1 MSGDRRGRSRSHDSR
16 TRRGADDRSADV
28 RSLGGRLAAP
38 EVLDS
43 VGRGLVDRIGSAD
56 RRRLSLYLLLI
67 VLLALYLSPLWSGL
81 TTAFKT
87 AAEFATTTPLTPP
100 GPAGFTAEPWFEAWG
115 RLRFAMINS
124 VLFVVP
130 ATILSAFL
138 GSLAAYGLTKID
150 WRGQLAILLLFLA
163 GVFIPYQSVL
173 VPLRQFWSA
182 VDLASLLAFWPTLAA
197 RADLIELAVTHTAY
211 GIPICTIL
219 FRGYYLTI
227 DDSIVEAARLDGASA
242 VRVYWRII
250 LPLSKPMFA
259 VTLIYQFTNIWND
272 LLFALVLVT
281 TSRNFVAT
289 QSLNE
294 LQGAMV
300 GQYNLQMAGAF
311 LVAMP
316 TLIIYVVFGR
326 QFARGLA
333 GESGT

>member
-1 MSGDRRGRSRSHDSR
+1 MEGFSR
-16 TRRGADDRSADV
+16 
-28 RSLGGRLAAP
+28 
-38 EVLDS
+38 
-43 VGRGLVDRIGSAD
+43 RIGRIG
-56 RRRLSLYLLLI
+56 RRRLALYVTLVL
-67 VLLALYLSPLWSGL
+67 LLALYLSPLWSGF
-81 TTAFKT
+81 TTSLKT
-87 AAEFATTTPLTPP
+87 AVTFATTSPLTPP
-100 GPAGFTAEPWFEAWG
+100 PPDGFTVEPWYEAWG
-115 RLRFAMINS
+115 RMRFAMINS
-124 VLFVVP
+124 VFFVIP
-130 ATILSAFL
+130 ATVLSAFL

-150 WRGQLAILLLFLA
+150 WRGQIGILLLFLA

-182 VDLASLLAFWPTLAA
+182 VDLASLLAFAPALAA
-197 RADLIELAVTHTAY
+197 RADLLELAITHTAY

-227 DDSIVEAARLDGASA
+227 DDEIIEAAKIDGASTI
-242 VRVYWRII
+242 RIYRRI
-250 LPLSKPMFA
+250 VLPLSKPMFA

-289 QSLNE
+289 QALNE

-311 LVAMP
+311 IVAMP

-326 QFARGLA
+326 QFARGLG
-333 GESGT
+333 GESG